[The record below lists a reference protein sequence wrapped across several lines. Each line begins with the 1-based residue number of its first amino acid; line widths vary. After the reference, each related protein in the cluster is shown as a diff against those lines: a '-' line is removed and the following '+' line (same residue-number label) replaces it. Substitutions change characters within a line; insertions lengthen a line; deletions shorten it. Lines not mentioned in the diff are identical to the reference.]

1 MIESLLHFNNPDD
14 LAKDEIEGVSWTV
27 NGTVSSSQDGR
38 FGNCLSLNGNGYLQN
53 NTIDLSLDKEWT
65 LDMWIYASNFG
76 GDQPSVSIKCPT
88 KRTIKQGMYASNHFF
103 FIATKSN
110 SWVSYDLGLPNSEWF
125 HFALV
130 NSSSLLYGFVNG
142 IKKFEHD
149 NTNINLLNSPDVLIG
164 YLYNYNKFIGLI
176 DEFRIS
182 NKALWTSD
190 FTPPA
195 TESEYHQATKW
206 TKLADNW
213 ESLTDDE
220 KVALFQNVTTDIPSI
235 TDLQAMGKV
244 KIVSLTKNKSIV
256 GVTLTGVPKRT
267 VVIPKDI
274 FSVDSFA
281 TINSMTL
288 NCNLSGAGQVGVAV
302 TKDLKTYYIFDNEW
316 KVIDVN
322 NDAFMTPTQL
332 SALTSAEWKTLLG
345 DDTTLGIAYSLELS
359 DTTDKAD
366 IDSLTLNV
374 DVKGTWTKAIY
385 GDEYTYEYFNKSL
398 QVDILKDG
406 SYKVNYP
413 LIGKVDDKPNPDD
426 KDVPM
431 YGVTFDG
438 TNSLGVRTYDATT
451 LNFTPST
458 ATVAGIDDFKDLAPF
473 NVKECCRVYSSSGT
487 QYYYKENYSDSEWQQ
502 IREGKH
508 STITGD
514 IMIEIP
520 SFYYSRPSEN
530 EFIVAPKAKDGFL
543 PSPAHFRNGKLLDKI
558 WITKYNINTNYESK
572 SKTSPRTRTDMN
584 TFRSN
589 LRNKEM
595 YMLDYPTWC
604 SLVILA
610 LVKYANMD
618 VQASVAKGY
627 NSGSSA
633 YASGNA
639 DNVLGLDGSNTSVGS
654 NEASLCMGIE
664 NLYGNIWKFI
674 DGAYVVELY
683 LYLGDILNIT
693 TDPTEEDLAT
703 YTKLATKIA
712 SGENSWIKT
721 ISYDTSAPYCI
732 YPTSAGTPS
741 PSDDVMDVPNS
752 IMTCCLVGG
761 SSWNAFGTGLFAFN
775 VAKRP
780 GHSEVNCGAV
790 GCCFS

>member
-1 MIESLLHFNNPDD
+1 M
-14 LAKDEIEGVSWTV
+14 
-27 NGTVSSSQDGR
+27 
-38 FGNCLSLNGNGYLQN
+38 
-53 NTIDLSLDKEWT
+53 
-65 LDMWIYASNFG
+65 
-76 GDQPSVSIKCPT
+76 
-88 KRTIKQGMYASNHFF
+88 
-103 FIATKSN
+103 AT
-110 SWVSYDLGLPNSEWF
+110 
-125 HFALV
+125 
-130 NSSSLLYGFVNG
+130 
-142 IKKFEHD
+142 
-149 NTNINLLNSPDVLIG
+149 
-164 YLYNYNKFIGLI
+164 
-176 DEFRIS
+176 
-182 NKALWTSD
+182 
-190 FTPPA
+190 
-195 TESEYHQATKW
+195 W

-220 KVALFQNVTTDIPSI
+220 KLDLFQNVTADMPSI

-244 KIVSLTKNKSIV
+244 KIVSLTGNKSIV
-256 GVTLTGVPKRT
+256 RVKGVPKRT
-267 VVIPKDI
+267 VVLPKDV
-274 FSVDSFA
+274 FSVDFFA

-302 TKDLKTYYIFDNEW
+302 TKDLETYYIFDNGW

-332 SALTSAEWKTLLG
+332 STLTSAEWKTLLG

-374 DVKGTWTKAIY
+374 DMKGTWTKAIY

-413 LIGKVDDKPNPDD
+413 LIGKLSTDN

-431 YGVTFDG
+431 YGVKFDG

-451 LNFTPST
+451 LKFTPST

-487 QYYYKENYSDSEWQQ
+487 KYYYKENYSASEWQQ
-502 IREGKH
+502 IREGNH

-558 WITKYNINTNYESK
+558 WVTKYNINTNYESK
-572 SKTSPRTRTDMN
+572 SKTSPRTDTNMN

-618 VQASVAKGY
+618 VQASVANGY
-627 NSGSSA
+627 SSGHSV
-633 YASGNA
+633 YANGNA
-639 DNVLGLDGSNTSVGS
+639 DNVLGLDGSNTSVDS
-654 NEASLCMGIE
+654 SEASLCMGIE
-664 NLYGNIWKFI
+664 NLYGNIWKFM
-674 DGAYVVELY
+674 DGAYSNNLDF
-683 LYLGDILNIT
+683 YLGDILNIT
-693 TDPTEEDLAT
+693 ADPTVEDLAT

-712 SGENSWIKT
+712 SGINSEIKT

-732 YPTSAGTPS
+732 YPTSVGSPCPS
-741 PSDDVMDVPNS
+741 GDSMYS
-752 IMTCCLVGG
+752 STSFTCCLVGG
-761 SSWNAFGTGLFAFN
+761 SSWGGSVAGLFAF
-775 VAKRP
+775 R
-780 GHSEVNCGAV
+780 VNYGVGISSIDLGAV

>member
-1 MIESLLHFNNPDD
+1 M
-14 LAKDEIEGVSWTV
+14 
-27 NGTVSSSQDGR
+27 
-38 FGNCLSLNGNGYLQN
+38 
-53 NTIDLSLDKEWT
+53 
-65 LDMWIYASNFG
+65 
-76 GDQPSVSIKCPT
+76 
-88 KRTIKQGMYASNHFF
+88 
-103 FIATKSN
+103 AT
-110 SWVSYDLGLPNSEWF
+110 
-125 HFALV
+125 
-130 NSSSLLYGFVNG
+130 
-142 IKKFEHD
+142 
-149 NTNINLLNSPDVLIG
+149 
-164 YLYNYNKFIGLI
+164 
-176 DEFRIS
+176 
-182 NKALWTSD
+182 
-190 FTPPA
+190 
-195 TESEYHQATKW
+195 W

-244 KIVSLTKNKSIV
+244 KIVSLTENKSIV
-256 GVTLTGVPKRT
+256 GVTLKGVPKRT

-288 NCNLSGAGQVGVAV
+288 NCNLSGAGQVGVAI

-359 DTTDKAD
+359 NTTDKAD

-374 DVKGTWTKAIY
+374 DMKGTWTKAIY
-385 GDEYTYEYFNKSL
+385 GDEYTYEYSNKSL

-406 SYKVNYP
+406 TYKVNYP
-413 LIGKVDDKPNPDD
+413 LIGKVDDKPNPDKPNPD
-426 KDVPM
+426 EPNPDAM

-487 QYYYKENYSDSEWQQ
+487 KYYYKENYSASEWQQ

-558 WITKYNINTNYESK
+558 WVTKYNINTNYESK
-572 SKTSPRTRTDMN
+572 SKTSPRNNTDMN

-618 VQASVAKGY
+618 VQASVANGY
-627 NSGSSA
+627 SSGSSA

-674 DGAYVVELY
+674 DGAYSNKLDF
-683 LYLGDILNIT
+683 YLGDILNIT
-693 TDPTEEDLAT
+693 ADPTNVAGLAT
-703 YTKLATKIA
+703 YTKLATKVA
-712 SGENSWIKT
+712 SGRNSAIKT

-732 YPTSAGTPS
+732 YPTSVGSPCPS
-741 PSDDVMDVPNS
+741 GDNMQSNNS
-752 IMTCCLVGG
+752 FNCCVVGG
-761 SSWNAFGTGLFAFN
+761 SFVDGSMVGLFGFVVALAVGGSGVAF
-775 VAKRP
+775 
-780 GHSEVNCGAV
+780 GAV

>member
-1 MIESLLHFNNPDD
+1 M
-14 LAKDEIEGVSWTV
+14 
-27 NGTVSSSQDGR
+27 
-38 FGNCLSLNGNGYLQN
+38 
-53 NTIDLSLDKEWT
+53 
-65 LDMWIYASNFG
+65 
-76 GDQPSVSIKCPT
+76 
-88 KRTIKQGMYASNHFF
+88 
-103 FIATKSN
+103 AT
-110 SWVSYDLGLPNSEWF
+110 
-125 HFALV
+125 
-130 NSSSLLYGFVNG
+130 
-142 IKKFEHD
+142 
-149 NTNINLLNSPDVLIG
+149 
-164 YLYNYNKFIGLI
+164 
-176 DEFRIS
+176 
-182 NKALWTSD
+182 
-190 FTPPA
+190 
-195 TESEYHQATKW
+195 W

-244 KIVSLTKNKSIV
+244 KIVSLTENKSIAEII
-256 GVTLTGVPKRT
+256 LTGVPKRT

-302 TKDLKTYYIFDNEW
+302 TKDLETYYIFDNEW

-374 DVKGTWTKAIY
+374 DMKGTWTKAIY
-385 GDEYTYEYFNKSL
+385 GDEYTYEYSNKSL

-406 SYKVNYP
+406 TYKVNYP
-413 LIGKVDDKPNPDD
+413 LIKKVDDKPNPDEPNPDD

-438 TNSLGVRTYDATT
+438 INASGVRTYDATT

-487 QYYYKENYSDSEWQQ
+487 QYYYKENYSASEWQQ

-558 WITKYNINTNYESK
+558 WVTKYNINTNYESK
-572 SKTSPRTRTDMN
+572 SKTSPRINTDMN

-618 VQASVAKGY
+618 VQASVAFGY
-627 NSGSSA
+627 CSGRSA

-654 NEASLCMGIE
+654 TEASLCMGIE
-664 NLYGNIWKFI
+664 NLYGNLWKFI

-693 TDPTEEDLAT
+693 TNPTEEDLAT

-712 SGENSWIKT
+712 QGGNSWVRT

-732 YPTSAGTPS
+732 YPTSTGSTPD
-741 PSDDVMDVPNS
+741 PIDDIMDVPNS
-752 IMTCCLVGG
+752 IITCCLVGG
-761 SSWNAFGTGLFAFN
+761 SFFEHSGAGFFAFN
-775 VAKRP
+775 AAYRTGKSNP
-780 GHSEVNCGAV
+780 NFGAV

>member
-1 MIESLLHFNNPDD
+1 M
-14 LAKDEIEGVSWTV
+14 
-27 NGTVSSSQDGR
+27 
-38 FGNCLSLNGNGYLQN
+38 
-53 NTIDLSLDKEWT
+53 
-65 LDMWIYASNFG
+65 
-76 GDQPSVSIKCPT
+76 
-88 KRTIKQGMYASNHFF
+88 
-103 FIATKSN
+103 AT
-110 SWVSYDLGLPNSEWF
+110 
-125 HFALV
+125 
-130 NSSSLLYGFVNG
+130 
-142 IKKFEHD
+142 
-149 NTNINLLNSPDVLIG
+149 
-164 YLYNYNKFIGLI
+164 
-176 DEFRIS
+176 
-182 NKALWTSD
+182 
-190 FTPPA
+190 
-195 TESEYHQATKW
+195 W

-220 KVALFQNVTTDIPSI
+220 KLDLFQNVTADMPSI

-244 KIVSLTKNKSIV
+244 KIVSLTGNKSIV
-256 GVTLTGVPKRT
+256 RVKGVPKRT
-267 VVIPKDI
+267 VVLPKDV

-302 TKDLKTYYIFDNEW
+302 TKDLETYYIFDNEW

-374 DVKGTWTKAIY
+374 DMKGTWTKAIY

-413 LIGKVDDKPNPDD
+413 LIGKLDDKPNPDIPDPD
-426 KDVPM
+426 KPNPDPDKPNPIPNPDAM

-451 LNFTPST
+451 LRFTPST

-487 QYYYKENYSDSEWQQ
+487 QYYYKENYSASEWQQ

-558 WITKYNINTNYESK
+558 WVTKYNINTNYESK
-572 SKTSPRTRTDMN
+572 SKTSPIINTKMN

-595 YMLDYPTWC
+595 YVLDYPTWC

-618 VQASVAKGY
+618 VQASVANGY
-627 NSGSSA
+627 SSDYTA
-633 YASGNA
+633 YDSGNA
-639 DNVLGLDGSNTSVGS
+639 DNVLGLDGSNTSVDS

-664 NLYGNIWKFI
+664 NLYGNIWKYI
-674 DGAYVVELY
+674 DGAYSNNLDF
-683 LYLGDILNIT
+683 YLGDILNIT
-693 TDPTEEDLAT
+693 ADPTNVADLAT

-712 SGENSWIKT
+712 LGNTDRIKT

-732 YPTSAGTPS
+732 YPTSVGSPCPS
-741 PSDDVMDVPNS
+741 GDTMYSNTS
-752 IMTCCLVGG
+752 FNCCLVGG
-761 SSWNAFGTGLFAFN
+761 SSWNGSLVGLFAF
-775 VAKRP
+775 A
-780 GHSEVNCGAV
+780 VNNAVGVSAFSFGAV

>member
-1 MIESLLHFNNPDD
+1 M
-14 LAKDEIEGVSWTV
+14 
-27 NGTVSSSQDGR
+27 
-38 FGNCLSLNGNGYLQN
+38 
-53 NTIDLSLDKEWT
+53 
-65 LDMWIYASNFG
+65 
-76 GDQPSVSIKCPT
+76 
-88 KRTIKQGMYASNHFF
+88 
-103 FIATKSN
+103 AT
-110 SWVSYDLGLPNSEWF
+110 
-125 HFALV
+125 
-130 NSSSLLYGFVNG
+130 
-142 IKKFEHD
+142 
-149 NTNINLLNSPDVLIG
+149 
-164 YLYNYNKFIGLI
+164 
-176 DEFRIS
+176 
-182 NKALWTSD
+182 
-190 FTPPA
+190 
-195 TESEYHQATKW
+195 W

-220 KVALFQNVTTDIPSI
+220 KVALFQNVTADMPSI

-244 KIVSLTKNKSIV
+244 KIVSLTGNKSIV
-256 GVTLTGVPKRT
+256 RVTGVPKRT
-267 VVIPKDI
+267 VVLPKDV

-302 TKDLKTYYIFDNEW
+302 TKDLETYYIFNNRW
-316 KVIDVN
+316 KAIDVN

-359 DTTDKAD
+359 DITDKAD

-374 DVKGTWTKAIY
+374 DMKGTWTKAIY

-398 QVDILKDG
+398 RVDILKDG

-413 LIGKVDDKPNPDD
+413 LIGKLSTDNKPNPDD

-431 YGVTFDG
+431 YGVKFDG

-487 QYYYKENYSDSEWQQ
+487 KYYYKENYSASEWQK

-530 EFIVAPKAKDGFL
+530 EFIVAPKVKEGFL
-543 PSPAHFRNGKLLDKI
+543 PSPAHFRNGELLDKI
-558 WITKYNINTNYESK
+558 WVSKYNINTNYESK
-572 SKTSPRTRTDMN
+572 SKTSPKTNINMN

-618 VQASVAKGY
+618 VQASVANGY
-627 NSGSSA
+627 SSRGSV
-633 YASGNA
+633 YANGNA
-639 DNVLGLDGSNTSVGS
+639 DNVLGLDGSNTSVSS

-664 NLYGNIWKFI
+664 NLYGNIWKFV
-674 DGAYVVELY
+674 DGAYSNNLDF
-683 LYLGDILNIT
+683 YLGDILNIT
-693 TDPTEEDLAT
+693 ADPTNVAGLAT
-703 YTKLATKIA
+703 YTKLVTKVA
-712 SGENSWIKT
+712 SGTNSAIKT

-732 YPTSAGTPS
+732 YPTSVGSPCPS
-741 PSDDVMDVPNS
+741 GDNIYSNTS
-752 IMTCCLVGG
+752 FTCCLVGG
-761 SSWNAFGTGLFAFN
+761 SSWVGSATGLFAF
-775 VAKRP
+775 K
-780 GHSEVNCGAV
+780 VNYGVGISMLDLGAV

>member
-1 MIESLLHFNNPDD
+1 M
-14 LAKDEIEGVSWTV
+14 
-27 NGTVSSSQDGR
+27 
-38 FGNCLSLNGNGYLQN
+38 
-53 NTIDLSLDKEWT
+53 
-65 LDMWIYASNFG
+65 
-76 GDQPSVSIKCPT
+76 
-88 KRTIKQGMYASNHFF
+88 
-103 FIATKSN
+103 AT
-110 SWVSYDLGLPNSEWF
+110 
-125 HFALV
+125 
-130 NSSSLLYGFVNG
+130 
-142 IKKFEHD
+142 
-149 NTNINLLNSPDVLIG
+149 
-164 YLYNYNKFIGLI
+164 
-176 DEFRIS
+176 
-182 NKALWTSD
+182 
-190 FTPPA
+190 
-195 TESEYHQATKW
+195 W

-213 ESLTDDE
+213 ESLTDNE
-220 KVALFQNVTTDIPSI
+220 KLDLFQNVTADMPSI

-244 KIVSLTKNKSIV
+244 KIVSLTGNKSIV
-256 GVTLTGVPKRT
+256 RVKGVPKRT
-267 VVIPKDI
+267 VVLPKDV
-274 FSVDSFA
+274 FSVDFFA

-302 TKDLKTYYIFDNEW
+302 TKDLETYYIFDNRW
-316 KVIDVN
+316 KAIDVN

-359 DTTDKAD
+359 DITDKAD

-374 DVKGTWTKAIY
+374 DMKGTWTKAIY

-406 SYKVNYP
+406 TYKVNYP
-413 LIGKVDDKPNPDD
+413 LIGKVDDKPNPDKPDPD
-426 KDVPM
+426 KPNPDKPNPDDEVLHI
-431 YGVTFDG
+431 YGVRFDG

-451 LNFTPST
+451 LRFTPST

-487 QYYYKENYSDSEWQQ
+487 QYYYKENYSASEWQQ

-530 EFIVAPKAKDGFL
+530 EFIVASKVKDGFL

-558 WITKYNINTNYESK
+558 WVTKYNINTNYESK
-572 SKTSPRTRTDMN
+572 SKTSPRTKTNLN

-589 LRNKEM
+589 LLGKEM
-595 YMLDYPTWC
+595 YVLDYPTWC

-618 VQASVAKGY
+618 VQASVANGY
-627 NSGSSA
+627 SSD
-633 YASGNA
+633 YTVHDNGNA
-639 DNVLGLDGSNTSVGS
+639 DNVLGLDGSNTSVDS

-664 NLYGNIWKFI
+664 NLYGNVWKLI
-674 DGAYVVELY
+674 DGAYSNDLY
-683 LYLGDILNIT
+683 FYLGDILNIT
-693 TDPTEEDLAT
+693 ADPTDVSDLAT

-712 SGENSWIKT
+712 SVDSQSKIKT

-732 YPTSAGTPS
+732 YPTSVGYPW
-741 PSDDVMDVPNS
+741 PSDDSMNS
-752 IMTCCLVGG
+752 NHAFNHCVVGG
-761 SSWNAFGTGLFAFN
+761 SSWVGSMTGLFAFLAIIN
-775 VAKRP
+775 VGYP
-780 GHSEVNCGAV
+780 NNDWGAV